1 MLNIS
6 VTRYKFWFA
15 VSCLQCGYL
24 ICILATRRLT
34 ALPMGNREWLANF
47 DDIMTAGCVWF
58 HIVHNAW
65 LQADMIRGYQTPN
78 FSLPIYQIDIKFGA
92 MWLFVQYLIQSNN
105 KENIKD
111 LHCRPIVRGIHWYPV
126 DYPHKGASNAENISM
141 SWYYHDQQVL
151 SHLFLKT
158 YDKSTWCPV
167 KICILIFNVVDKC
180 GLCYSKLLTGGWVW

>member
-1 MLNIS
+1 
-6 VTRYKFWFA
+6 
-15 VSCLQCGYL
+15 
-24 ICILATRRLT
+24 
-34 ALPMGNREWLANF
+34 MGNREWLANF

-78 FSLPIYQIDIKFGA
+78 FSLAIYQIDIKFGA

-126 DYPHKGASNAENISM
+126 DYPHKGPVMQKIFPCQGIIMTSRSYHIYCCKHMINQHDAQWRFAYLFSISLTNVDCITV
-141 SWYYHDQQVL
+141 SCLLGL
-151 SHLFLKT
+151 S
-158 YDKSTWCPV
+158 V
-167 KICILIFNVVDKC
+167 IR
-180 GLCYSKLLTGGWVW
+180 LCSISGHSSSK